1 MIATSI
7 GWACEEEVSGDAQ
20 SEGGIGALRGILGVK
35 GE

>member
-7 GWACEEEVSGDAQ
+7 GWACEEGVKGDAQ
-20 SEGGIGALRGILGVK
+20 SEWGSGALRGILGVK